1 MKPLVTIR
9 RIGTAQRECL
19 PLRDMTD
26 CLLQAYDCVARRAYQ
41 KFVSRGGQP
50 GGELDDWLDAE
61 RELLGNLSVNL
72 EDGGDFLSALA
83 SLPGLKS
90 EEVDIGI
97 DPHWLVILGH
107 HHAPGESAVLD
118 ELDTDFDQVADWVS
132 TIHRDAR
139 TLRISCRGVKTPSA
153 FAARLVPPSL
163 ASQVG
168 ANSELAVV
176 VDGAG
181 ANPEGG
187 SSRSQFAA
195 GKGGGREPS
204 RSLTSQA
211 AGQESSAENGPDPC
225 HRSAASQ
232 LFCAL
237 ELPAEIDPSRCL
249 AILANG
255 LLGIRMPKRK
265 SSAH

>member
-1 MKPLVTIR
+1 MKPFVTIR
-9 RIGTAQRECL
+9 RIGAAQRECL

-41 KFVSRGGQP
+41 KFVSRGGKP

-72 EDGGDFLSALA
+72 EDGGEFLSALA

-107 HHAPGESAVLD
+107 RHTPGESAILD
-118 ELDTDFDQVADWVS
+118 ELESDFEQVAAWVS

-139 TLRISCRGVKTPSA
+139 TLRISCRGAKTPSA
-153 FAARLVPPSL
+153 LAARLVPPST
-163 ASQVG
+163 ASEVG

-176 VDGAG
+176 VGGPG
-181 ANPEGG
+181 ANPDGG
-187 SSRSQFAA
+187 PSESKFAA

-204 RSLTSQA
+204 RSHNSPGAWQ
-211 AGQESSAENGPDPC
+211 QSSAENGPEPC
-225 HRSAASQ
+225 HRNAASQ

-237 ELPAEIDPSRCL
+237 ELPAEIDPSRCM